1 MEKLDKIIEKK
12 VIELVSQNKI
22 IEAVSFV
29 QKELQL
35 GLKKSKEI
43 VDKYRK

>member
-1 MEKLDKIIEKK
+1 MKEIDKITEQK
-12 VIELVSQNKI
+12 VIELINQNKI
-22 IEAVSFV
+22 IEAVAFV

>member
-1 MEKLDKIIEKK
+1 MEKLDKTIEQK
-12 VIELVSQNKI
+12 VIELINRNKI
-22 IEAVSFV
+22 IEAVAFV

-43 VDKYRK
+43 VDEYRK

>member
-1 MEKLDKIIEKK
+1 MEELDKTIEKKIIELVNQNK
-12 VIELVSQNKI
+12 VIE
-22 IEAVSFV
+22 AVAFV